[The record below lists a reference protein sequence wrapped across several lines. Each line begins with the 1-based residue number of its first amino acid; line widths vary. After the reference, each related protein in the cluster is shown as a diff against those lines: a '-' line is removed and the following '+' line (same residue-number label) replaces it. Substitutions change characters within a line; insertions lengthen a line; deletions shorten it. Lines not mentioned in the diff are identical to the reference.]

1 MLDLLSILLEVV
13 ILVICLR
20 IALQKK
26 RLYGAGLALTFA
38 LYIFYDLARDYNLHV
53 TDRTLQLVLFV
64 ATVSALLSI
73 MQLYYRNG

>member
-1 MLDLLSILLEVV
+1 MSIILEVV